1 MLNQAKVLK
10 DHLEKHMPELNELVV
25 ANVYVLGKRLGGSP
39 TGHVLAKY
47 AVDAWLQKCA
57 PVFVMEGS
65 SLSWDVV
72 EAMQIDLERFYN
84 RYKMKFGMYFINT
97 DIETKRKLREALD
110 DFCMIWFV
118 ARGKK

>member
-1 MLNQAKVLK
+1 
-10 DHLEKHMPELNELVV
+10 MPELKTLVV

-47 AVDAWLQKCA
+47 AVDAWVKKCA
-57 PVFVMEGS
+57 PVFVMEGT

-72 EAMQIDLERFYN
+72 EAM
-84 RYKMKFGMYFINT
+84 YKDINKCYKAIGFKPGMYFINC
-97 DIETKRKLREALD
+97 DNDTKRKLRETLD
-110 DFCMIWFV
+110 EVCRIWFV